1 MRNADA
7 LVRSECRF
15 GTNFP
20 FYSKSRDAGESS
32 PEEPALR
39 TRASTFRYMAEKF
52 LMPKLSPTM
61 EEGQIARW
69 VKNEGESFDANE
81 TLAEVDTDKAT
92 MEMTALSG
100 GTLLKILK
108 GAGDTAAL
116 GEPIAIIGK
125 AGEDISALLSEVS
138 ANGDNGSKAQPA
150 AEPKAEAKPA
160 ANEQLAPST
169 TIEKPEEL
177 QLQKTSESTTAPK
190 AESKPGAQQAPPSD
204 GRMIVSPI
212 AARMAADNNID
223 LRSISGSGPNGRI
236 IKRDIEEALK
246 GGAKPTAG
254 AKPFTPS
261 TMVGASAFRD
271 EPTSKMRQV
280 IASRLAESI
289 GPIPTFYLTVE
300 IEMDGALAVRK
311 QINANLDDD
320 AKISV
325 NDIIVKAAAM
335 ALVKH
340 PWVNASYQ
348 DKSVRFYEKADIG
361 VAVAIDEGLITPVV
375 RGANLKGLA
384 EIAGEVK
391 DLAAKARDRKLQP
404 EQYTGA
410 TFSISNLGMMGIKE
424 FTAIINPPEAAIIAV
439 GGANPTPVVR
449 DGQVTVRSIMNVTM
463 SCDHRVVDGATG
475 AKFLQTFKQ
484 MLETPAMMLV

>member
-1 MRNADA
+1 
-7 LVRSECRF
+7 
-15 GTNFP
+15 
-20 FYSKSRDAGESS
+20 
-32 PEEPALR
+32 
-39 TRASTFRYMAEKF
+39 
-52 LMPKLSPTM
+52 M

-69 VKNEGESFDANE
+69 VKNEGDAFEANE

-108 GAGDTAAL
+108 PAGDTAAL
-116 GEPIAIIGK
+116 GEAIAIIGQK
-125 AGEDISALLSEVS
+125 GEDISALLDEVS
-138 ANGDNGSKAQPA
+138 KNGSSKADDEKPRSVSEPEPTACGKA
-150 AEPKAEAKPA
+150 AEPAEEVRKEAPA
-160 ANEQLAPST
+160 AMSASNSN
-169 TIEKPEEL
+169 
-177 QLQKTSESTTAPK
+177 
-190 AESKPGAQQAPPSD
+190 G

-212 AARMAADNNID
+212 AARMAADNGID
-223 LRSISGSGPNGRI
+223 LRTIAGSGPQGRI
-236 IKRDIEEALK
+236 IKRDIEDALA
-246 GGAKPTAG
+246 GGGTKAATAT
-254 AKPFTPS
+254 KTFTPS
-261 TMVGASAFRD
+261 TIVGAAGYSD

-280 IASRLAESI
+280 IATRLAESI

-300 IEMDGALAVRK
+300 IEMDNVLSTRK
-311 QINANLDDD
+311 QINASLEDD

-335 ALVKH
+335 SLLKH
-340 PWVNASYQ
+340 PFVNASYQ
-348 DKSVRFYEKADIG
+348 DKSIRFYDQADIG

-384 EIAGEVK
+384 EISAEIK
-391 DLAAKARDRKLQP
+391 DLAAKAKARKLQP
-404 EQYTGA
+404 EEYTGA

-439 GGANPTPVVR
+439 GASTPTPVVR
-449 DGQVTVRSIMNVTM
+449 NGEVTIRNIMHVTM

-484 MLETPAMMLV
+484 MLETPAMMLL

>member
-1 MRNADA
+1 
-7 LVRSECRF
+7 
-15 GTNFP
+15 
-20 FYSKSRDAGESS
+20 
-32 PEEPALR
+32 
-39 TRASTFRYMAEKF
+39 
-52 LMPKLSPTM
+52 M

-69 VKNEGESFDANE
+69 VKNEGDTFEANE

-100 GTLLKILK
+100 GTLLKIIK
-108 GAGDTAAL
+108 GEGQTAAL
-116 GEPIAIIGK
+116 GEAIAIIGE
-125 AGEDISALLSEVS
+125 AGEDISALLSETS
-138 ANGDNGSKAQPA
+138 SNGSAKPEAPASADAQTRSEARTSASGEQPKSEPPA
-150 AEPKAEAKPA
+150 SAGSRQPKAETQAVASVSDRSDA
-160 ANEQLAPST
+160 ASSN
-169 TIEKPEEL
+169 
-177 QLQKTSESTTAPK
+177 
-190 AESKPGAQQAPPSD
+190 G

-212 AARMAADNNID
+212 AARMAADNGID
-223 LRSISGSGPNGRI
+223 LRSLKGSGPNGRI
-236 IKRDIEEALK
+236 IKRDIEEALSK
-246 GGAKPTAG
+246 GPSANTETRRD
-254 AKPFTPS
+254 FTPS
-261 TMVGASAFRD
+261 TVVGASAFSD
-271 EPTSKMRQV
+271 EPASKMRQV

-300 IEMDGALAVRK
+300 IEMDGVLATRK
-311 QINANLDDD
+311 QINANLEDD

-335 ALVKH
+335 SLLKH

-348 DKSVRFYEKADIG
+348 DKTVRFYEQADIG

-384 EIAGEVK
+384 EISAEIK
-391 DLAAKARDRKLQP
+391 DLAAKAKDRKLQP
-404 EQYTGA
+404 EEYTGA

-439 GGANPTPVVR
+439 GGAVPTPVVR
-449 DGQVTVRSIMNVTM
+449 DGEIVVRNIMHVTM

-484 MLETPAMMLV
+484 MLESPAMMLL

>member
-1 MRNADA
+1 
-7 LVRSECRF
+7 
-15 GTNFP
+15 
-20 FYSKSRDAGESS
+20 
-32 PEEPALR
+32 
-39 TRASTFRYMAEKF
+39 MAEKF

-61 EEGQIARW
+61 EEGQISRW

-108 GAGDTAAL
+108 NAGDTAAL

-125 AGEDISALLSEVS
+125 EGEDIAALLSEVS
-138 ANGDNGSKAQPA
+138 ANGKSEPTVPADGPKADAKDKPVDEAQP
-150 AEPKAEAKPA
+150 
-160 ANEQLAPST
+160 APST
-169 TIEKPEEL
+169 TVEKPEEL
-177 QLQKTSESTTAPK
+177 QLEKTSEETTAPK
-190 AESKPGAQQAPPSD
+190 ADSKPGASQPPPSD

-223 LRSISGSGPNGRI
+223 LRSIAGSGPNGRI
-236 IKRDIEEALK
+236 IKRDIEEALE
-246 GGAKPTAG
+246 GGAKPAASAE

-261 TMVGASAFRD
+261 TQVGASAFRD

-280 IASRLAESI
+280 IATRLAESI

-335 ALVKH
+335 ALIKH

-348 DKSVRFYEKADIG
+348 DKTVRFYEQADIG

-384 EIAGEVK
+384 EIAAEVK

-439 GGANPTPVVR
+439 GGANPAPVVR
-449 DGQVTVRSIMNVTM
+449 DGQVTVRSIMSVTM

>member
-1 MRNADA
+1 
-7 LVRSECRF
+7 
-15 GTNFP
+15 
-20 FYSKSRDAGESS
+20 
-32 PEEPALR
+32 
-39 TRASTFRYMAEKF
+39 
-52 LMPKLSPTM
+52 M
-61 EEGQIARW
+61 EEGQISRW

-125 AGEDISALLSEVS
+125 EGEDISALLSEVS
-138 ANGDNGSKAQPA
+138 ANGRSEGPA
-150 AEPKAEAKPA
+150 AKSEPTGQAGGEKAA
-160 ANEQLAPST
+160 AAEEPAPST

-177 QLQKTSESTTAPK
+177 QLEKTSEDIKAPK
-190 AESKPGAQQAPPSD
+190 AESKPGASEAPPSD

-236 IKRDIEEALK
+236 IKRDIEDALK
-246 GGAKPTAG
+246 GGGRPAAAAE

-261 TMVGASAFRD
+261 TQVGASAFRD
-271 EPTSKMRQV
+271 EPASKMRQV
-280 IASRLAESI
+280 IATRLAESI

-348 DKSVRFYEKADIG
+348 DKTVRFYEQADIG

-384 EIAGEVK
+384 EIAAEVM

-410 TFSISNLGMMGIKE
+410 TFSVSNLGMMGIKE

-449 DGQVTVRSIMNVTM
+449 DGQITVRSIMNVTM

>member
-1 MRNADA
+1 
-7 LVRSECRF
+7 
-15 GTNFP
+15 
-20 FYSKSRDAGESS
+20 
-32 PEEPALR
+32 
-39 TRASTFRYMAEKF
+39 MAEKF

-61 EEGQIARW
+61 EEGQISRW
-69 VKNEGESFDANE
+69 VKNEGDAFDANE

-92 MEMTALSG
+92 MEMTALQP

-108 GAGDTAAL
+108 QAGDTAAL
-116 GEPIAIIGK
+116 GEAIAITGK
-125 AGEDISALLSEVS
+125 KGEDISALLKEVESNGGAKSGDAVKEGRGDAEKPAEVS
-138 ANGDNGSKAQPA
+138 AP
-150 AEPKAEAKPA
+150 EPRKAETRAVASVSTPEKA
-160 ANEQLAPST
+160 TSAPT
-169 TIEKPEEL
+169 N
-177 QLQKTSESTTAPK
+177 
-190 AESKPGAQQAPPSD
+190 

-212 AARMAADNNID
+212 AARMAADNGID
-223 LRSISGSGPNGRI
+223 LRNVTGSGPNGRI
-236 IKRDIEEALK
+236 IKRDIEAAMA
-246 GGAKPTAG
+246 GGAKPAVG
-254 AKPFTPS
+254 RAFTPS
-261 TMVGASAFRD
+261 TVVGASPFSD

-300 IEMDGALAVRK
+300 IEMDNVLSVRK
-311 QINANLDDD
+311 QINANLGDEE
-320 AKISV
+320 KISV

-335 ALVKH
+335 ALLKH

-348 DKSVRFYEKADIG
+348 DKNVRFYQQADIG

-375 RGANLKGLA
+375 RGANLKGFSEISAEIRSLA
-384 EIAGEVK
+384 E
-391 DLAAKARDRKLQP
+391 LAKAKKLQP

-439 GGANPTPVVR
+439 GGSTPTPVVR
-449 DGQVTVRSIMNVTM
+449 DGQIVVRNMMHVTM

-484 MLETPAMMLV
+484 MLETPAMMLM